1 MIRLVLADMLLLNAS
16 TKLENLKKIYG

>member
-1 MIRLVLADMLLLNAS
+1 MLLLNAS